1 MSVVSSGQLAWD
13 SGAWEERRRRSET
26 IFGFKIL
33 CLWRLISSD
42 RANKLIVNLY
52 HASCIALIK
61 LQILMVLCLG
71 PNEAP
76 AAGSGLLLLP
86 EK

>member
-61 LQILMVLCLG
+61 LQMLKVTV
-71 PNEAP
+71 
-76 AAGSGLLLLP
+76 SVSQRRS
-86 EK
+86 

>member
-1 MSVVSSGQLAWD
+1 MSVVSSGQVAWD

-71 PNEAP
+71 PNEGP

-86 EK
+86 KK